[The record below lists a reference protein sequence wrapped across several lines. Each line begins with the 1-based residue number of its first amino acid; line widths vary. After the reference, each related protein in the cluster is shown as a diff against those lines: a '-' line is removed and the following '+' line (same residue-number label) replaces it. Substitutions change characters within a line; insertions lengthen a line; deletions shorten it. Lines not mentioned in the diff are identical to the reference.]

1 MANAATLKMCGELAS
16 LHATSKMLLHL
27 GRVVLAR
34 RDIRGLCVP
43 ALIEHMPVWG
53 HRTWKG
59 FHFGG
64 RPTMTQRK
72 WVQVGAS
79 QLSPG
84 KCARLR
90 FNRVQ
95 LEGICLAG
103 RTFLWRGVSLYTTW
117 IFHAGGLW
125 RTSVTHC
132 LGAR

>member
-1 MANAATLKMCGELAS
+1 MANAATLKMCVELAS
-16 LHATSKMLLHL
+16 FGRNLEDADASGQSCPCTEGHPGVVRPRPYRAHAS
-27 GRVVLAR
+27 VE
-34 RDIRGLCVP
+34 P
-43 ALIEHMPVWG
+43 
-53 HRTWKG
+53 RTWKG

-103 RTFLWRGVSLYTTW
+103 HNLLTSSSGYMVERSLPM
-117 IFHAGGLW
+117 
-125 RTSVTHC
+125 R
-132 LGAR
+132 